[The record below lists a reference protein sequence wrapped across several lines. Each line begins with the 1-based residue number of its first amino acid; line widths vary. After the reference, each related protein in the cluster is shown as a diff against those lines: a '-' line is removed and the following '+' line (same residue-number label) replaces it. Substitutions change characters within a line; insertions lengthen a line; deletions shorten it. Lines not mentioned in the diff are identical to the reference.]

1 MKEKKKTQNQTNQDQ
16 ARKSSPSQTLLSSVL
31 DIHFRKLFSS
41 AAVWAEVTRKQIS
54 SPQKKKKDRVDSGQ
68 TAVSRGIKT
77 GCFLLDVAFQRRD
90 RP

>member
-54 SPQKKKKDRVDSGQ
+54 SPQKKKKTGLTVDRLLSPEELKQD
-68 TAVSRGIKT
+68 VS
-77 GCFLLDVAFQRRD
+77 FWM
-90 RP
+90 